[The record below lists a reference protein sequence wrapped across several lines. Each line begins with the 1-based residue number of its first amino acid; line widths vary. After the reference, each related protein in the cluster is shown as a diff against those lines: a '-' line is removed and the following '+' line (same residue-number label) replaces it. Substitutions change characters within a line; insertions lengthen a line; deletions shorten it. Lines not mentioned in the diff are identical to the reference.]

1 MCMYWQGGS
10 LTHVKRSIAA
20 IDPRRWTI
28 TYDDQS
34 PIAVVHGVEMP
45 RHWSG
50 GFETSSHV
58 HVLFK
63 VKIVGQDPY
72 LYDMKVFGMRFEEI
86 ADRTWDGSGSEEDH
100 LRPKPRDV
108 SSNVE
113 ETRYPITT
121 RSMKEIAQQLP
132 GVLASMMEHFVRQP
146 LGTDEPREIDPR
158 GPRVKA
164 LRKSIETRQ
173 ARTRVTPEHLREV
186 AAVYRAHPRNPRR
199 HIAQQF
205 NTSESNANRWIR
217 LAREEGILGPSL
229 GKGIVG
235 EAGAEDA

>member
-1 MCMYWQGGS
+1 M
-10 LTHVKRSIAA
+10 KRTIAA

-50 GFETSSHV
+50 GFETPSHV
-58 HVLFK
+58 CAHFK
-63 VKIVGQDPY
+63 VKIVGQDPFV
-72 LYDMKVFGMRFEEI
+72 YDMRVFGMRFEEL
-86 ADRTWDGSGSEEDH
+86 ADRAWDGSGTEEDY
-100 LRPKPRDV
+100 LPPKPREF

-132 GVLASMMEHFVRQP
+132 RVLASMMEHFVRQP
-146 LGTDEPREIDPR
+146 LGTDERGEIGPR
-158 GPRVKA
+158 GRRVKA

-186 AAVYRAHPRNPRR
+186 AAVYRAHTRNPRR

-235 EAGAEDA
+235 EEGGANE